1 MKAKTP
7 QDDLAQ
13 EIERL
18 KQPLMGRRAL
28 SWILFL
34 PALFF
39 FLVLPVTASLYP
51 EATKSFFEAFGV
63 RASQQVAKDEDPRPT
78 PTAFSLDTPWNPGM
92 LAAGHQPWASDCRVC
107 HSESFK
113 MTQDKD
119 CLACH
124 KDIGDH
130 VPKQANLDKTG
141 LEGVRCADCHRD
153 HMGQTALADQ
163 NKHYSGNNCESC
175 HINIKANAPK
185 SEIRDVGDFASKHPE
200 FRVQVANSP
209 KPGDLRRVVLS
220 EKDKVIE
227 KTGLKFPHNVH
238 MDKKGI
244 AGPKGDVIMKCADC
258 HVGDGT
264 GITFKE
270 VNMKDHCQS
279 CHELRFEP
287 TLSNRQVPH
296 GSVEEVLSTLR
307 EFYSYVVA
315 NKVPEP
321 MQVKGDILVIR
332 PGSEEKKPAPAP
344 LVTSGDAKTR
354 ATLAAKE
361 LFEKTACLVCHEIS
375 KGPASG
381 NMKTTGFDLPQYTVA
396 PVTPAH
402 PWMPQARFNH
412 KAHDKQACTDC
423 HDAVNSKKASDV
435 LMPGIEGCKDCHVGK
450 QPVKN
455 KIASDC
461 GYCHG
466 FHLPGHVD
474 EKEKDKKPAVTAAAS
489 KSLVA
494 DSTGKPTLVYVHK
507 TAEQK

>member
-7 QDDLAQ
+7 QDHLAQ
-13 EIERL
+13 EIEHL
-18 KQPLMGRRAL
+18 KQPLVGRRAL

-34 PALFF
+34 PALLF
-39 FLVLPVTASLYP
+39 FLVLPVLASLYP
-51 EATKSFFEAFGV
+51 EDTKALFETFGL
-63 RASQQVAKDEDPRPT
+63 RAAQQQIAADDKDASPRPT
-78 PTAFSLDTPWNPGM
+78 PTAFALDAAWNPGE

-130 VPKQANLDKTG
+130 VAKEAKLDVTG
-141 LEGVRCADCHRD
+141 LEGIRCAECHRD
-153 HMGQTALADQ
+153 HMGQLALANQ
-163 NKHYSGNNCESC
+163 NKHYVGSNCESC

-185 SEIRDVGDFASKHPE
+185 SQIRDVGDFASKHPE
-200 FRVQVANSP
+200 FRVQVATAS
-209 KPGDLRRVVLS
+209 KPLAMQRVLLS
-220 EKDKVIE
+220 DKDKAVE
-227 KTGLKFPHNVH
+227 KTGLKFPHDVH
-238 MDKKGI
+238 MSKKGI
-244 AGPKGDVIMKCADC
+244 AGPKGDVTMKCADC
-258 HVGDGT
+258 HAGDGT
-264 GITFKE
+264 GVSFKE

-307 EFYSYVVA
+307 EFYSYVA
-315 NKVPEP
+315 TNKVPDTMKVTGEIA
-321 MQVKGDILVIR
+321 QIR
-332 PGSEEKKPAPAP
+332 PGSDDKKAPPAP

-361 LFEKTACLVCHEIS
+361 MFEKTACLVCHEIS

-381 NMKTTGFDLPQYTVA
+381 NLKTTGFDLPQYTVA
-396 PVTPAH
+396 PVTPSH
-402 PWMPQARFNH
+402 VWMPQARFNH

-423 HDAVNSKKASDV
+423 HKANESKKASDV

-450 QPVKN
+450 QAVKN

-466 FHLPGHVD
+466 FHLPGHNPD
-474 EKEKDKKPAVTAAAS
+474 ELEKAKPGLQTAKPAAVVLNA
-489 KSLVA
+489 KKA
-494 DSTGKPTLVYVHK
+494 D
-507 TAEQK
+507 